1 MSQFGA
7 RVETFGAGDQSWI
20 GSRDGVDV
28 PKTITLDPSKWT
40 GRIDGGTLRS
50 GEPYKMDDGLAV
62 PYAGSG
68 VLAGFIL
75 TDQAIRADGG
85 NATVPALWRGRIL
98 LSNLPEGHAVTGS
111 ATHTGQFLLEA

>member
-28 PKTITLDPSKWT
+28 PKTVTLGPSAWAAK
-40 GRIDGGTLRS
+40 INNGTLKS
-50 GEPYKMDDGLAV
+50 GEPYKMSDGLAV
-62 PYAGSG
+62 PYGGSG
-68 VLAGFIL
+68 TLAGFIL

-85 NATVPALWRGRIL
+85 NATVPGLWRGRIL
-98 LSNLPEGHAVTGS
+98 MSNLPEGHGVTS
-111 ATHTGQFLLEA
+111 ATTQTGQFLLEA